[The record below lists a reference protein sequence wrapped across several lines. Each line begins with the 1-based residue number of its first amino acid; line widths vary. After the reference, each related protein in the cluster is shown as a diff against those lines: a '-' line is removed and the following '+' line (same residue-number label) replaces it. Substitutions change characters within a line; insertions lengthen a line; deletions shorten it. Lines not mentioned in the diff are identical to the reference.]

1 MTARG
6 MVRDPG
12 EGAGDKR
19 YDASAMTIDAY
30 PSVQRTL
37 TTSGGPKEE
46 KTTHVDRAHMSET
59 RRILHI
65 DMDAFF
71 ASVEQMDNPA
81 LRGRPVV
88 VGGSRARGVV
98 AAASYE
104 ARQFG
109 VRSAMPSVTAR
120 RRCPELIFVP
130 PRFDRYREISS
141 RIQEIFHRYT
151 DLVEPLSLDEAY
163 LDVTEDRA
171 GLASATATAEHIR
184 ARIREEVG
192 LTASAGVSY
201 CKFLAK
207 IASDQNKPDGLFV
220 IRPSQGP
227 DFVAVLP
234 VGKIHGIGPATE
246 RRMHEMGIV
255 TGADL
260 RGRSLGELVSRF
272 GKAGQH
278 YHDIA
283 RGIDARPVRPDRER
297 KSVGAE
303 ITFEHDLRER
313 DDLVAALGPVLDRLA
328 ERMQRAGLATGR
340 TVTLKLKFADFSQ
353 ITRSHTAPRGYRGI
367 DPVRDGAVHLLDG
380 ECPVALPVRLIGVIL
395 SGFDADMGPASGYTQ
410 MMLDLDTPAPA

>member
-1 MTARG
+1 MTT
-6 MVRDPG
+6 V
-12 EGAGDKR
+12 
-19 YDASAMTIDAY
+19 
-30 PSVQRTL
+30 
-37 TTSGGPKEE
+37 
-46 KTTHVDRAHMSET
+46 

-71 ASVEQMDNPA
+71 ASVEQLDNPE
-81 LRGRPVV
+81 LRGRPVA

-104 ARQFG
+104 ARKFG
-109 VRSAMPSVTAR
+109 VRSAMPSVTAQR
-120 RRCPELIFVP
+120 KCPDLIFVKS
-130 PRFDRYREISS
+130 RFERYREISGQ
-141 RIQEIFHRYT
+141 IHDIFHRYT

-171 GLASATATAEHIR
+171 GLLSATATAE
-184 ARIREEVG
+184 RIRSGIHRETG

-227 DFVAVLP
+227 GFVAALP

-260 RGRSLGELVSRF
+260 RGRSLDELVSRF

-283 RGIDARPVRPDRER
+283 RGIDTRPVRPDRER

-303 ITFEHDLRER
+303 ITFEHDLRAR
-313 DDLVAALGPVLDRLA
+313 DDLVAAFSPVLDRLS
-328 ERMQRAGLATGR
+328 ERMERADLVTGR

-353 ITRSHTAPRGYRGI
+353 ITRSHTSARGYRGI
-367 DPVRDGAVHLLDG
+367 DAVRDGAMHLL
-380 ECPVALPVRLIGVIL
+380 ESQCPVALPVRLIGVTL
-395 SGFDADMGPASGYTQ
+395 SGFDADPDPASGERQ
-410 MMLDLDTPAPA
+410 MVLDLDAPAPA